1 MHFLQWTVWLLAPN
15 RVCAAIIENVGGCNF
30 TSGQFGAA
38 CIPIFIGHLIQWVL
52 GFVGAFCLINIMI
65 GGYQIALG
73 SAIGDKEAGKGRVLW
88 ALGGLFV
95 SLISYGLINLLI
107 STLGL

>member
-1 MHFLQWTVWLLAPN
+1 MHLLAWFTATQKAH
-15 RVCAAIIENVGGCNF
+15 AALIEDVGGCNF
-30 TSGQFGAA
+30 TSGLVGAA

-88 ALGGLFV
+88 ALVGLFV

-107 STLGL
+107 RTLGL

>member
-1 MHFLQWTVWLLAPN
+1 MHLLAWF
-15 RVCAAIIENVGGCNF
+15 AATQKAYAALIEPVGTCNF
-30 TSGQFGAA
+30 TTGLIGAH
-38 CIPIFIGHLIQWVL
+38 CIPIFISHLIRWVL

-88 ALGGLFV
+88 ALIGLFV
-95 SLISYGLINLLI
+95 SLISYGLMNLLLNTI
-107 STLGL
+107 SS

>member
-1 MHFLQWTVWLLAPN
+1 MHLLQWTAWFLTPDRA
-15 RVCAAIIENVGGCNF
+15 RAALIENVGGCNF
-30 TSGQFGAA
+30 TTGQVGAH

-73 SAIGDKEAGKGRVLW
+73 SAIGDKEAGKGRMLW
-88 ALGGLFV
+88 ALVGLLV

-107 STLGL
+107 RTLGL